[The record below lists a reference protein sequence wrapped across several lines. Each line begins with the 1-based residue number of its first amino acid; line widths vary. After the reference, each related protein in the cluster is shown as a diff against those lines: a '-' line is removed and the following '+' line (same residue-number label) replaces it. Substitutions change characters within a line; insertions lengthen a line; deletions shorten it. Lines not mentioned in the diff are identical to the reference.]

1 MKNQTYTRKTI
12 ICNLAELRFGN
23 FIFALAGLL
32 IFMAFKVS
40 ENVQLFFAFYVGT
53 FMLYNVIRFFL
64 LVLAYQH
71 ESNKANFSVPCLSVP
86 YQTAMDAMS
95 NNIPEEM
102 ERIRNQNKKAN
113 DGKV

>member
-1 MKNQTYTRKTI
+1 MENQTYTRKTI

-32 IFMAFKVS
+32 LFMLFKDS
-40 ENVQLFFAFYVGT
+40 ENEQLFFSFYVGI
-53 FMLYNVIRFFL
+53 FMFYNLIRFFL

-71 ESNKANFSVPCLSVP
+71 EANKATFSVP
-86 YQTAMDAMS
+86 YQTAMDALS

-102 ERIRNQNKKAN
+102 ERIRNQNKTAN
-113 DGKV
+113 DGQV